1 MQTKIKQEAEMW
13 FACLAFLTKQKVREQ
28 TNQEQSSG
36 SSYFH
41 TLKNTMMLQNN
52 EANTQLNE
60 EPKDK
65 KLKKLRSKSQAGNVN
80 QHKFSNITA
89 KAFISVLNED
99 PTMKTGTMKEPTQQ
113 SLSEKALQT
122 KGLWNYL
129 KTIKQTTLKS
139 RLMYGFL
146 KKRGK
151 GKMKSF

>member
-1 MQTKIKQEAEMW
+1 
-13 FACLAFLTKQKVREQ
+13 
-28 TNQEQSSG
+28 
-36 SSYFH
+36 
-41 TLKNTMMLQNN
+41 MMLQNIGS
-52 EANTQLNE
+52 NTQPVE

-65 KLKKLRSKSQAGNVN
+65 KNKKKRSKSSVGTVN

-99 PTMKTGTMKEPTQQ
+99 PDSMKNPTQNA
-113 SLSEKALQT
+113 LSERALTT

-129 KTIKQTTLKS
+129 KTIKQQSLRS

-151 GKMKSF
+151 GKMKSFQKRWFIMISSRPLNR